1 MSLFAIEYLAFS
13 FVACCGALQVAAW
26 HNHLNGLSFLPRR
39 HLGGLLGAALAVGAF
54 LWFFLSRERNVPD
67 TDEGLGGTLM
77 FALFLL
83 AAGAATAFTLALSS
97 LANWKRFQP
106 PPTDADG
113 LEALRQSSYVSAILA
128 SFRKDRLP

>member
-1 MSLFAIEYLAFS
+1 
-13 FVACCGALQVAAW
+13 
-26 HNHLNGLSFLPRR
+26 
-39 HLGGLLGAALAVGAF
+39 
-54 LWFFLSRERNVPD
+54 
-67 TDEGLGGTLM
+67 M

-106 PPTDADG
+106 PLTDADG